1 MWQHQIRMCKV
12 MYGMFAILNSLHGL
26 YGFPYW
32 LCDTPAELSVPRR
45 PQVLTVR
52 QMQTQTQTWNN
63 LKQRSPMITVEF
75 GRNLGET
82 EDFKILQEFSK

>member
-1 MWQHQIRMCKV
+1 MGCMGSI
-12 MYGMFAILNSLHGL
+12 
-26 YGFPYW
+26 GFPYW
-32 LCDTPAELSVPRR
+32 LCDTAELSVPRR

-52 QMQTQTQTWNN
+52 QMQTQTQTWNIGTA
-63 LKQRSPMITVEF
+63 ITVEF